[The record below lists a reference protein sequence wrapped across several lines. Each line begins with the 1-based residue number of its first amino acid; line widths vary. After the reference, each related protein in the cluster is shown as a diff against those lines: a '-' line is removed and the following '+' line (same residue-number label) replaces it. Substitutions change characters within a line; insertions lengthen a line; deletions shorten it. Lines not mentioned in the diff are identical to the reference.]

1 MHRNSTWIKIQQM
14 QQYADICSLQ
24 NCKSSFAVNKYLH
37 TVASVGFLFTS
48 ILILSSHI
56 FVDPTCSSFTDFP
69 TRTQYVFLSHALH
82 VPCPSYPP
90 LLHTFNGKTRGLY
103 IISSSLCS
111 FLQPPVTPSLIRLS
125 ILILT
130 YLRSCASFS
139 VNDQVSNTYKRTQ
152 RSTILFENLVV
163 PRLVP
168 ILPVF

>member
-1 MHRNSTWIKIQQM
+1 VHRNSTWIKIQQM

-103 IISSSLCS
+103 IIKFLVMQFSSATCYSIFDPTVSASWSWPTSGHVLPSVWTTKCQTHTNELKGAQS
-111 FLQPPVTPSLIRLS
+111 FLKTSWFLG
-125 ILILT
+125 
-130 YLRSCASFS
+130 
-139 VNDQVSNTYKRTQ
+139 
-152 RSTILFENLVV
+152 
-163 PRLVP
+163 
-168 ILPVF
+168 